1 MSTLAKGGDYMKS
14 HNLYQF
20 TLVLDGVDEN
30 TPDLEDKLYCA
41 NCDDALINFRNR
53 TVYLDFDREADS
65 LENAIITAIK
75 DVESAFLNAV
85 VTHVAPDELV
95 SEADIAK
102 RLRIKRQ
109 AVSLW
114 VKGTRRGA
122 MAFPKPIMK
131 LSEKSPLWRWSDVI
145 KWLYKNEQI
154 KDPQLVDNALLID
167 NINAVLKERDKK
179 TRQFR
184 QNLLKKLA
192 A

>member
-1 MSTLAKGGDYMKS
+1 MNKLNMF
-14 HNLYQF
+14 QF

-41 NCDDALINFRNR
+41 NCDDALINFRNG

-75 DVESAFLNAV
+75 DVESSFV
-85 VTHVAPDELV
+85 DVIVTHVAPDEFV

-102 RLRIKRQ
+102 RLHVKRQ
-109 AVSLW
+109 TVSLW
-114 VKGTRRGA
+114 VKGTRRQN

-131 LSEKSPLWRWSDVI
+131 LSEKSPLWRWFDVS

-154 KDPQLVDNALLID
+154 KDPQLVDNALLIE
-167 NINAVLKERDKK
+167 NINAVLEERDKK
-179 TRQFR
+179 TRRFR
-184 QNLLKKLA
+184 QDLLKKLA